1 MKILDLIRERQ
12 RDAFTLHEEYLNVQ
26 MVRVLK
32 TLGFDRTYVEA
43 RGPHLFDADGNRY
56 LDLLSGFGV
65 FAIGRNHPK
74 VIEALHDVL
83 GAELPNLV
91 QLDVSLL
98 AGILAERLIAR
109 CPDGLEKVFFCNS
122 GTEAVESA
130 LKIARKATGRDKIV
144 SVDHGFHGLTYG
156 ALSINGDDYF
166 RDGFGTL
173 LPDCV
178 RIPFDDV
185 EALERALSGDD
196 VAAFVVEP
204 VIGHGVQIPSDDY
217 LPAAQA
223 LCRRHGTLFVAD
235 EVQTG
240 LGRTGRFFACEHWGL
255 EPDMITLAKGLSGG
269 FVPVGAVICRR
280 AAFDALFDRIDR
292 VAVHGST
299 FSKNNL
305 AMAAGL
311 ATLDVIDESGLVE
324 NAARTGREIVAALS
338 PLVEQYE
345 FLHDVRGLGLMLA
358 LEFGAPESLKLRTA
372 WKLMEKA
379 DEGLF
384 CQLITIPLF
393 ERHRILSQV
402 AGRGI
407 HVVKFLPSLVIDDDD
422 VRWITDA
429 VTETVIDCHRVPGA
443 VWETGRTLATRA
455 AKVKLGRS

>member
-1 MKILDLIRERQ
+1 VKILDLIRERQ
-12 RDAFTLHEEYLNVQ
+12 SEAFALHEKYLNPQ
-26 MVRVLK
+26 MVRVLR
-32 TLGFDRTYVEA
+32 TVGFDRNYVEA
-43 RGPHLFDADGNRY
+43 RGAYLFDEHGNRY

-65 FAIGRNHPK
+65 FAVGRNHPA
-74 VIEALHDVL
+74 VIETLREVL
-83 GAELPNLV
+83 YAELPNLV

-109 CPDGLEKVFFCNS
+109 SPGRLEKVFFCSS

-130 LKIARKATGRDKIV
+130 LKFARKATRRSKIV
-144 SVDHGFHGLTYG
+144 YVDHGFHGLTLG
-156 ALSINGDDYF
+156 ALSINGDGYF
-166 RDGFGTL
+166 REGFGPL

-178 RIPFDDV
+178 RVPFDDI
-185 EALERALSGDD
+185 EALERALARKD
-196 VAAFVVEP
+196 VAAFIVEP
-204 VIGHGVQIPSDDY
+204 VVGHGVRIPSDDY
-217 LPAAQA
+217 LPAAQE

-240 LGRTGRFFACEHWGL
+240 LGRTGRFFASEHWGL
-255 EPDMITLAKGLSGG
+255 EPDMIVVAKGLSGG
-269 FVPVGAVICRR
+269 FVPVGGVICRR
-280 AAFDALFDRIDR
+280 EAFDAVFDRIDR

-305 AMAAGL
+305 AMAAGI

-324 NAARTGREIVAALS
+324 NAARTGRAIVAALL
-338 PLVEQYE
+338 PLVERCE

-402 AGRGI
+402 AGRGL
-407 HVVKFLPSLVIDDDD
+407 HVVKFLPPLVIDDED

-429 VTETVIDCHRVPGA
+429 VSEVVIDCHRVPGA
-443 VWETGRTLATRA
+443 VWETGKGLAVRA
-455 AKVKLGRS
+455 VQAKLGRS

>member
-12 RDAFTLHEEYLNVQ
+12 RDAFALHEEHLNVQ

-32 TLGFDRTYVEA
+32 TLGFDRTYVEG

-74 VIEALHDVL
+74 VIEVLHDVL
-83 GAELPNLV
+83 EAELPNLV

-109 CPDGLEKVFFCNS
+109 SPDGLEKVFFCNS

-130 LKIARKATGRDKIV
+130 MKIARKATRRSKIV
-144 SVDHGFHGLTYG
+144 YVDHGFHGLTYG
-156 ALSINGDDYF
+156 SLSINGDDYF
-166 RDGFGTL
+166 RDGFGPL
-173 LPDCV
+173 LPECV
-178 RIPFDDV
+178 KVPFDDI
-185 EALERALSGDD
+185 EALERALSGHD

-204 VIGHGVQIPSDDY
+204 VVGHGVQIPSDEY

-255 EPDMITLAKGLSGG
+255 EPDMITVAKGLSGG

-311 ATLDVIDESGLVE
+311 ATLEVIDESGLVE
-324 NAARTGREIVAALS
+324 NAARTGREIVAALA
-338 PLVEQYE
+338 PLVDRYE

-358 LEFGAPESLKLRTA
+358 LEFGAPQSFKLRTA

-379 DEGLF
+379 DDGLF

-429 VTETVIDCHRVPGA
+429 VTDVVRDCHRIPGA
-443 VWETGRTLATRA
+443 VWETGRSLAARA
-455 AKVKLGRS
+455 VKVKLGRS

>member
-1 MKILDLIRERQ
+1 VKILDLIRERQ
-12 RDAFTLHEEYLNVQ
+12 AEAFALHEEYLNPQ
-26 MVRVLK
+26 MVRVLR
-32 TLGFDRTYVEA
+32 TLGFDRNYVEA
-43 RGPHLFDADGNRY
+43 RGAHLFDEQGNRY

-65 FAIGRNHPK
+65 FAVGRNHPK
-74 VIEALHDVL
+74 VIETLRDVL
-83 GAELPNLV
+83 LAELPNLV

-109 CPDGLEKVFFCNS
+109 CPGRLEKVFFCNS

-130 LKIARKATGRDKIV
+130 LKLARKATGRSKIIY
-144 SVDHGFHGLTYG
+144 VDHGFHGLTLG
-156 ALSINGDDYF
+156 SLSINGDDYF
-166 RDGFGTL
+166 REGFGPL
-173 LPDCV
+173 LPGCLRV
-178 RIPFDDV
+178 PFDDI
-185 EALERALSGDD
+185 EALERALAGND

-204 VIGHGVQIPSDDY
+204 VVGHGVYIPSDDY

-223 LCRRHGTLFVAD
+223 LCRKHGTLFVAD

-255 EPDMITLAKGLSGG
+255 EPDMIVLAKGLSGG

-280 AAFDALFDRIDR
+280 EAFDALYDRIDR
-292 VAVHGST
+292 AAVHGST

-305 AMAAGL
+305 AMAAGI
-311 ATLDVIDESGLVE
+311 ATLEVIDDSGLVE
-324 NAARTGREIVAALS
+324 NAARTGRAVVAALS
-338 PLVEQYE
+338 PLVGRYE

-358 LEFGAPESLKLRTA
+358 LEFGAPESLKLRAA

-384 CQLITIPLF
+384 CQLITVPLF

-407 HVVKFLPSLVIDDDD
+407 HVVKFLPSLVIDDED
-422 VRWITDA
+422 VRWITEA
-429 VTETVIDCHRVPGA
+429 VTDVVIDCHRVPGA
-443 VWETGRTLATRA
+443 VWETGRGLAARA
-455 AKVKLGRS
+455 VQVKLGRS